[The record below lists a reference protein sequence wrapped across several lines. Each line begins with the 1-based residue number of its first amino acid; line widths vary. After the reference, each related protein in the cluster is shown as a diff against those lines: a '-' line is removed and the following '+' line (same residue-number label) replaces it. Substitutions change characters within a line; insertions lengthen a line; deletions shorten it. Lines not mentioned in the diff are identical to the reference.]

1 MVEIGPH
8 LQIEVATCIRALTAR
23 KAAGPDDVAR
33 IILRE
38 GGEALTRNLSELFG
52 MIQTQE
58 LTSNNWGEYIIIP
71 IFKKFTEICANYR
84 VA

>member
-8 LQIEVATCIRALTAR
+8 SQIEVATCIRALNAG
-23 KAAGPDDVAR
+23 KAAGPEDVAR

-38 GGEALTRNLSELFG
+38 GGEALTRNLTELFR
-52 MIQTQE
+52 MLQTQE
-58 LTSNNWGEYIIIP
+58 LTSNNWGEYIII
-71 IFKKFTEICANYR
+71 IILSTEICANYR